1 MFFKKKMKNL
11 STAFIMFIYI
21 ITFLLPSK
29 LTLAELITTPVI
41 NLVGESTV
49 YVAYGSNYIDQGVTI
64 TDDKDTGLTAKVT
77 YTKDGTAVSYISPF
91 GEGTY
96 LVHYNVTDSD
106 TNAATEVTRTV
117 IVQTVEDESIAD
129 NYKVNGYE
137 TNLGFSL
144 LSDEETEN
152 LLEGAITT
160 PAAVR
165 ITREDDILTAK
176 IIKENDKEF
185 TTSAAI
191 TYEWY
196 VNDQLVQEGT
206 EYTYAITNADNGKNI
221 VVKVE
226 QYNLESE
233 PFYIDEDGSQV
244 AVPAAVKIERE
255 DDTLTAELVKEDKSK
270 FTTSAQVTYEW
281 YREDELIK
289 EGIEDTYNISDEDIG
304 NSIIVKVEQY
314 DLESEPFYIDEDEP
328 QVTTPAAIS
337 VKIKGTEK
345 VGYTLTGELILEDG
359 NEFTTGSAVT
369 YEWYRLSSAN
379 SENDELVG
387 DNKTYKLV
395 SRDQNKYIK
404 LVISYEDEIYEAITS
419 KIRKR
424 SSSSSSSSSSN
435 SNSSSSTNNN
445 SSTTE
450 NNQVPATN
458 NNEALLVEGW
468 NFNSK
473 EWRFIKNG
481 QVINGWNQIDGYWY
495 LMDPTGVM
503 LTGWQQMNGAWYLLR
518 NTGAMATGWQQVSG
532 TWYLLKSD
540 GAMATGWQQVNGT
553 WYLLK
558 NNGAM
563 VTGWQQI
570 NGIWYLL
577 KDDGAMAIGW
587 QQVNGTWYLFNSS
600 GALTTY

>member
-1 MFFKKKMKNL
+1 MFFKKKTKNL

-29 LTLAELITTPVI
+29 LALAEIITAPVI
-41 NLVGESTV
+41 TLLGDSTV
-49 YVAYGSNYIDQGVTI
+49 YVAAGSNYIEPGVTI
-64 TDDKDTGLTAKVT
+64 IDDKDTGLTAKVT
-77 YTKDGTAVSYISPF
+77 YTKDGTTVSYISPF
-91 GEGTY
+91 GEGNY

-106 TNAATEVTRTV
+106 ANAATEVTRTV

-165 ITREDDILTAK
+165 ITREEDILTAK
-176 IIKENDKEF
+176 IIKENEKEF

-206 EYTYAITNADNGKNI
+206 EYTYTITNADNGKSI

-244 AVPAAVKIERE
+244 VVPSAVKIERK
-255 DDTLTAELVKEDKSK
+255 DDTLTAELVKEDESK

-289 EGIEDTYNISDEDIG
+289 EGIEETYNISDEDIG
-304 NSIIVKVEQY
+304 NSIIVKVERY
-314 DLESEPFYIDEDEP
+314 NLESEPFYIDEDEP

-337 VKIKGTEK
+337 VKINGTQK
-345 VGYTLTGELILEDG
+345 VGYTLTGELILKDG
-359 NEFTTGSAVT
+359 SEFTTGSAVT

-395 SRDQNKYIK
+395 NRDQNKYIK
-404 LVISYEDEIYEAITS
+404 LVVSYEDETYEAITS

-424 SSSSSSSSSSN
+424 SSSNSSSSSSSN
-435 SNSSSSTNNN
+435 SNSSSSTNNS
-445 SSTTE
+445 SSTTS
-450 NNQVPATN
+450 NNQVSVIN
-458 NNEALLVEGW
+458 NNEDPLAEGW

-481 QVINGWNQIDGYWY
+481 QVINGWNQIDGSWY

-503 LTGWQQMNGAWYLLR
+503 LTGWQQMNGAWYLLK
-518 NTGAMATGWQQVSG
+518 NNGAMATGWQQVNG
-532 TWYLLKSD
+532 VWYLLKSD

-553 WYLLK
+553 WYL
-558 NNGAM
+558 
-563 VTGWQQI
+563 
-570 NGIWYLL
+570 
-577 KDDGAMAIGW
+577 
-587 QQVNGTWYLFNSS
+587 FNSN
-600 GALTTY
+600 GELTTY